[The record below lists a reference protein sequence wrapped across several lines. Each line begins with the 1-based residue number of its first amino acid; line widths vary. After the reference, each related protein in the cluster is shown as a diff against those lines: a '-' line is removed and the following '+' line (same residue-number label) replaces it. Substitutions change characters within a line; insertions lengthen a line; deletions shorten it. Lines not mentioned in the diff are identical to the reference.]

1 MKKFIFVMIMIILMC
16 VSYADRGSIPFNP
29 NIQIFEPNQR
39 AMIAWNGEEEI
50 LLLSTDMYASGKTD
64 VLEVIPLPSEPVV
77 KKGDTEVFK
86 KAIKLINKKT
96 VPPPMHAFDK
106 VATEDMSR
114 QPVGEITFH
123 KKIGSHDVSVA
134 HVIDGE
140 GFIDWVEKYLR
151 STGIKNPII
160 PEDLKNVVM
169 EYIEDDFKWFVFDVI
184 SLDSEKVTNEAI
196 QYRFKTDYLYYPL
209 KITRTEKDY
218 TIIDLLILTQNL
230 LGNFPGISID
240 KVSLLHKPVFITS
253 DELMELNED
262 MRSLFGE
269 FKEMNLRIWQIEGY
283 LSSFKDDLIAY

>member
-1 MKKFIFVMIMIILMC
+1 MKKCIFVIIIIFLVC
-16 VSYADRGSIPFNP
+16 VIYADRGSIPFNP

-39 AMIAWNGEEEI
+39 AMIVWNGEEEI

-64 VLEVIPLPSEPVV
+64 VLEVIPLPSEPTV

-96 VPPPMHAFDK
+96 IPPPMHAFDK
-106 VATEDMSR
+106 VAAENKSR
-114 QPVGEITFH
+114 QPAGEIIFH

-134 HVIDGE
+134 HVIDGD
-140 GFIDWVEKYLR
+140 GFIEWVENYLK
-151 STGIKNPII
+151 STGIENPII
-160 PEDLKNVVM
+160 PEALKSVVK

-184 SLDSEKVTNEAI
+184 SLDNETITNEAI

-218 TIIDLLILTQNL
+218 TVIDLLILTQNL

-240 KVSLLHKPVFITS
+240 DITLLHRPVLITS
-253 DELMELNED
+253 DELKELNED

-269 FKEMNLRIWQIEGY
+269 FEEMNLRVWQLEGE
-283 LSSFKDDLIAY
+283 LSSFEDDLIAY

>member
-64 VLEVIPLPSEPVV
+64 VLEVIPLPSEPTV

-96 VPPPMHAFDK
+96 IPPPMHAFDK
-106 VATEDMSR
+106 VATEDISR
-114 QPVGEITFH
+114 QPAGEITFH

-134 HVIDGE
+134 HVIDGD
-140 GFIDWVEKYLR
+140 GFIDWVEEYLR
-151 STGIKNPII
+151 STGIENPII
-160 PEDLKNVVM
+160 PGGLKDVVM
-169 EYIEDDFKWFVFDVI
+169 EYIEDGFKWFVFDVI
-184 SLDSEKVTNEAI
+184 SLDEETVTNEAI

-218 TIIDLLILTQNL
+218 TVIDLLILTQNL

-240 KVSLLHKPVFITS
+240 EVSLLHKPVFITS

-269 FKEMNLRIWQIEGY
+269 FKEMNLRIWQLEGD
-283 LSSFKDDLIAY
+283 LSSFKDDLIAH